1 MKIGLRLSLVFA
13 ASLCLLGGVIPIK
26 ANENTKIRVDKVEN
40 LSSDFIMGTD
50 ISTVIAQ
57 EQSGVEYKDENGNVK
72 DIFDILKENG
82 VNYIRVRVWNNP
94 YDHNG
99 HGYGAGNSDIEKA
112 IEIGRRAT
120 AHGMRLLVDF
130 HYSDFWADPG
140 RQVPP
145 KDWTNMN
152 VSEKSEALYQ
162 YTKTSLQ
169 KIKAAGVDVG
179 MVQVG
184 NETTSSG
191 IAGEAGEEC
200 YQLFAAGAKAVRE
213 VDASIL
219 IAFHFTNPDKTE
231 TILNYAKGLSDHH
244 IDYDVF
250 ATSYYSFWHGN
261 LDNLTSVLKTVTE
274 KYRKK
279 TLVAET
285 SYAYTLEDGDGQQN
299 VIRTQNQM
307 MVGGYPASVQGQSHA
322 LRDVI
327 DAANKASALGI
338 FYWEPAWTPVSSKGK
353 EVNTPIW
360 EKYGSGWASSAA
372 IGYDPN
378 VNQENYG
385 GSEWDNQALFDFT
398 GKALPSLATFKYV
411 YTGLNTN
418 LKYDKNEEAEL
429 QESLLSNSSFEEE
442 DLSDYTFNDCIKR
455 RQDTPKTGKYAM
467 NFYNGAND
475 YTTGIERKITLP
487 AGTYQF
493 SAQIQGGDT
502 NGSEDIY
509 AFARAEAVNVQ
520 SEKVKLAGWSNWQT
534 AKLNFTLT
542 KETEVTLGVF
552 VKANK
557 GSWGT
562 IDDLL
567 LTREGVDKTKLGT
580 ALSSVKEKLAETM
593 HYTKDSLANLK
604 EQVEEAQA
612 ILQKDDA
619 TQAEIDAECEA
630 LQTAIQALVPLE
642 NQSSSNVQHEDTK
655 KTKENSNNKEQ
666 KGENSHAGLTDSD
679 SSNKNGK
686 SSQTNRN
693 KEISP
698 TTSDKK
704 LAKTKELLPS
714 TGTSMSYL
722 AGIGVVF
729 LSVFVAVISK
739 KNNQ

>member
-1 MKIGLRLSLVFA
+1 MDSKRSVSVSLLS
-13 ASLCLLGGVIPIK
+13 
-26 ANENTKIRVDKVEN
+26 
-40 LSSDFIMGTD
+40 
-50 ISTVIAQ
+50 
-57 EQSGVEYKDENGNVK
+57 
-72 DIFDILKENG
+72 
-82 VNYIRVRVWNNP
+82 
-94 YDHNG
+94 
-99 HGYGAGNSDIEKA
+99 
-112 IEIGRRAT
+112 
-120 AHGMRLLVDF
+120 
-130 HYSDFWADPG
+130 
-140 RQVPP
+140 
-145 KDWTNMN
+145 
-152 VSEKSEALYQ
+152 
-162 YTKTSLQ
+162 
-169 KIKAAGVDVG
+169 
-179 MVQVG
+179 
-184 NETTSSG
+184 
-191 IAGEAGEEC
+191 
-200 YQLFAAGAKAVRE
+200 
-213 VDASIL
+213 
-219 IAFHFTNPDKTE
+219 
-231 TILNYAKGLSDHH
+231 
-244 IDYDVF
+244 
-250 ATSYYSFWHGN
+250 
-261 LDNLTSVLKTVTE
+261 
-274 KYRKK
+274 
-279 TLVAET
+279 
-285 SYAYTLEDGDGQQN
+285 
-299 VIRTQNQM
+299 
-307 MVGGYPASVQGQSHA
+307 
-322 LRDVI
+322 
-327 DAANKASALGI
+327 
-338 FYWEPAWTPVSSKGK
+338 
-353 EVNTPIW
+353 
-360 EKYGSGWASSAA
+360 WASSAV

-418 LKYDKNEEAEL
+418 LKYDKNEEVEL

-442 DLSDYTFNDCIKR
+442 DLSDYTFNDFIKR

-467 NFYNGAND
+467 NFYNGTSD
-475 YTTGIERKITLP
+475 YTTGVERKVTLP

-520 SEKVKLAGWSNWQT
+520 SEKIKLAGWSNWQT
-534 AKLNFTLT
+534 AKLSFTLT

-567 LTREGVDKTKLGT
+567 LTKEGVDKTKLGT
-580 ALSSVKEKLAETM
+580 TLSSAKEKLAETM

-604 EQVEEAQA
+604 EQVEEAQV

-655 KTKENSNNKEQ
+655 KTKENSNNKDQ
-666 KGENSHAGLTDSD
+666 KGENSHAGFTDSD

-693 KEISP
+693 KETLP

-739 KNNQ
+739 KDNQ

>member
-57 EQSGVEYKDENGNVK
+57 EKSGVEYKDENGNVK

-112 IEIGRRAT
+112 IEIGKRAT
-120 AHGMRLLVDF
+120 AHGMRLLVNF

-191 IAGEAGEEC
+191 IAGEAGEER

-213 VDASIL
+213 VDANIL

-274 KYRKK
+274 KYEKK

-307 MVGGYPASVQGQSHA
+307 LVGGYPASIQGQSHA

-360 EKYGSGWASSAA
+360 EKYGSGWASSAV

-418 LKYDKNEEAEL
+418 LKYDKNEEVEL

-442 DLSDYTFNDCIKR
+442 DLSDYTFNDFIKR

-467 NFYNGAND
+467 NFYNGTSD
-475 YTTGIERKITLP
+475 YTTGVERKVTLP

-520 SEKVKLAGWSNWQT
+520 SEKIKLAGWSNWQT
-534 AKLNFTLT
+534 AKLSFTLT

-567 LTREGVDKTKLGT
+567 LTKEGVDKTKLGT
-580 ALSSVKEKLAETM
+580 TLSSAKEKLAETM

-604 EQVEEAQA
+604 EQVEEAQV

-619 TQAEIDAECEA
+619 TQEEIDAECEA

-642 NQSSSNVQHEDTK
+642 KQSSSNVQHEDSK
-655 KTKENSNNKEQ
+655 KTKENSNSKEQ
-666 KGENSHAGLTDSD
+666 KGENSHAGLTDFD

-686 SSQTNRN
+686 FSQTNRN
-693 KEISP
+693 KETLP

-704 LAKTKELLPS
+704 LTKTKELLPS

-729 LSVFVAVISK
+729 LSVFIAVISK
-739 KNNQ
+739 KNN